1 MLLENVNEF
10 FEVFD
15 TFGLDCDLSLHD
27 AHVCFHI
34 ADFQVCLDNVCVSW
48 TSCHLYFF
56 LCMNFFI

>member
-1 MLLENVNEF
+1 
-10 FEVFD
+10 
-15 TFGLDCDLSLHD
+15 LSLHD